1 MTANAKGFT
10 LVELA
15 IVMVILGFLVSIGAG
30 MIGPLTIRM
39 KTTEAREQVNAAVDG
54 VIGYSAT
61 NLRLPNLA
69 QFPNT
74 VRAQRDAWD
83 NQIQY
88 VFDNNLAASI
98 CDRTT
103 TNITLRVCGD
113 AACTIV
119 IQTVNNV
126 ALIVLSSGSNFN
138 NQTYGSL
145 PIGAATTINTYAAG
159 QPVDN
164 YAGDFTRATDAYDDI
179 IKWVTLPEL
188 QTKLSCGRCSAY
200 ETHNSVAPGYFR
212 VNGIG
217 CTFVT
222 NVPPSTLISSVGPGG
237 SISGFSDASCTVPMA
252 PASLSYTQAVVTDA
266 NRNCAVNYNNTDR

>member
-15 IVMVILGFLVSIGAG
+15 IVMVILGFLVSIGAS

-69 QFPNT
+69 QFPTT

-103 TNITLRVCGD
+103 TNITLRVCSN
-113 AACTIV
+113 AACSV
-119 IQTVNNV
+119 FNPVANV
-126 ALIVLSSGSNFN
+126 AFIVLSSGSNFN
-138 NQTYGSL
+138 NQSYGSL
-145 PIGAATTINTYAAG
+145 GILAATTINTYAAG
-159 QPVDN
+159 LAVDN
-164 YAGDFTRATDAYDDI
+164 YAGDFTRATDEYDDI

-222 NVPPSTLISSVGPGG
+222 NVAPNTLISSVGPGG
-237 SISGFSDASCTVPMA
+237 SISGFSDASCTIPMA
-252 PASLSYTQAVVTDA
+252 PAFLSYTQAVATDA